1 MNTKPLKESL
11 PDEHILQVEPRPRPS
26 VDAGWRSRPHLYSGR
41 ALSAEALATEQRE
54 RAGRL
59 ALRGQMVTPGVVA
72 GLEVRLESRVDGST
86 GKPIHL
92 FQIGPGLGLTHSG
105 ENVVIPRPT
114 HIRVDKVP
122 VFWLPEGQDPPSVD
136 LSILLSGEGEAE
148 THEGLDAAVLV
159 LVPVVSRMEDP
170 TPPDAQGQVEPD
182 AYSFEDSHWVDGCVP
197 VLFAW
202 PRHWDKIE
210 RGFQWRNRLAW
221 TIFKQE
227 LERQHPKCAPWEYL
241 GLPIAL
247 IGFNPPDSGETSAV
261 PHFADR
267 AAVVRA
273 GGAPRTRTS
282 LLEKHGTPLLWQSRI
297 QQFSEHLATFS
308 SQEIT
313 SGAALQSFAFLPPV
327 GALPKEAFNPFTW
340 SPRFFP
346 ASFLVD
352 AAPVPLEQLDAVT
365 QVSASLAPLNTW
377 RQERVRVLVPVP
389 EAHFDPDLLK
399 GESIDIAFDEAIN
412 AGLKRLGEWLK
423 RRQILRGKANLLL
436 NTLEGEKSGRFPE
449 PDPAR
454 IPGETISILEP
465 IPPEE
470 DYGTLGSTVDAYEQ
484 ALQKWGQEDT
494 GPESSLLAGAGNVEE
509 VSTESPEPGGFAL
522 VTLKGTDTLSYVS
535 FRDSWQEWETISGVV
550 DATRKE
556 TFRGFRTVWSG
567 DELLIVVLVSVPIQT
582 ETPSGLSPRELAE
595 TPAAPAL
602 FNYFIRVFR
611 RTDNNEWKSTDSKQV
626 KATRAPLFTAVSWA
640 AGHIDVFVAMQTDTL
655 PTPTRSVA
663 ENEVV
668 TSYGIQKF
676 TWVKDATDQPAVV
689 ELEKS
694 LKREVKD
701 LVALQKKDG
710 RIELLFLAHDHG
722 GTIPKGTFWLHH
734 LSGKHEQ
741 NKPELGQIEMDE
753 KTATTGTLLSA
764 CLTGA
769 NQFDVLISGDSGFIH
784 GQYKTGD
791 WNFEPVPVGTT
802 TADTIKAVSRMDGQ
816 LHAFLWRQGS
826 ANPEAPIPGQLT
838 YIRFDGAQWHTPWTQ
853 QLQLKQVAQPFSV
866 VLDGTSQID
875 VFLASPQGLLHLKT
889 LPDKTREFV
898 EKNGLRALVAQTGD
912 QLERLD
918 DLIRS
923 GSAQVQANTQN
934 VRQLMISGNTE
945 ASRLA
950 ASPILGAT
958 LVQSPLAARTDIESY
973 FTRFIKKRIA
983 TGLTA
988 EEEDFTS
995 DDDAIESLQQAV
1007 SLRSSLLDRLVTLLR
1022 ELEINVTG
1030 IVVAGIAIYST
1041 SPDIL
1046 EPKVA
1051 LVTDDEKTLK
1061 VVQRESIALE
1071 LLVEKHTELETVLKR
1086 LEKEPDAIQWALK
1099 DSGLRWENNDSFS
1112 TAVQHLEDTLVLLR
1126 EVERRT
1132 RPSANALTS
1141 YKEALAS
1148 IERSWSALDKRLG
1161 TVQGEVVEARQDVT
1175 VARAL
1180 RDEEE
1185 ARIIAINQ
1193 RRQDVYKEHVPFLV
1207 FQRPREHEI
1216 TLDAPSRLL
1225 DTSFVENIL
1234 PEVFASTAAA
1244 PPELLA
1250 YVELVHDSP
1259 LRWFALSAQLL
1270 RGLDRVELIH
1280 RTFEWARMRAVQ
1292 RIPVQMPVIA
1302 GRTSTNFAQGLS
1314 RLLSAREELVA
1325 RQRGAV
1331 VGIEPS
1337 VITTRSWLE
1346 LQQTARA
1353 QLSLGDI
1360 MDTAHGR
1367 SDVGRTAATELEH
1380 ISKVAT
1386 GLYQRFGEVLPSTR
1400 LKWAEQMSQ
1409 YDIPVNLRDLSR
1421 LPLWEKIEVTDRRE
1435 MQMLV
1440 DWLFQ
1445 RVVSTEPEAVA
1456 LINDLVRV
1464 CLLLASHAPVNELIS
1479 GHVTKPTE
1487 AKVGG
1492 TIELAVE
1499 PTRVRIGMHVLIRS
1513 GNQTVQA
1520 VVEDLASNVVRA
1532 RVLSAPSGTVSLKV
1546 TDSVYFSE
1554 PARGAGALL
1563 PYVGVKR

>member
-59 ALRGQMVTPGVVA
+59 ALRGQMVAPGVVA
-72 GLEVRLESRVDGST
+72 GLEVRLESGIDKPT
-86 GKPIHL
+86 GKFVYL

-114 HIRVDKVP
+114 RIRVDQVP
-122 VFWLPEGQDPPSVD
+122 AFWLKEGQNPASFD
-136 LSILLSGEGEAE
+136 LSILLSERTVAE
-148 THEGLDAAVLV
+148 THKGLEAAVLV

-170 TPPDAQGQVEPD
+170 TVPDAQGQVDPD
-182 AYSFEDSHWVDGCVP
+182 AYSFEDSHWVDGCIP

-202 PRHWDKIE
+202 PEHWGKLE
-210 RGFQWRNRLAW
+210 RDLRFRNRLAW
-221 TIFKQE
+221 AIFEQE
-227 LERQHPKCAPWEYL
+227 LARQHPRCAPWEHL
-241 GLPIAL
+241 GVPIAL
-247 IGFNPPDSGETSAV
+247 LGFNPPDVIEAPAV
-261 PHFADR
+261 PLFVDR

-273 GGAPRTRTS
+273 GGAPRSRTPFI
-282 LLEKHGTPLLWQSRI
+282 EKHGTPLLWQSRI
-297 QQFSEHLATFS
+297 QQFSEHLAAFTIS
-308 SQEIT
+308 ELT
-313 SGAALQSFAFLPPV
+313 SGLALKSFAFLPPV

-346 ASFLVD
+346 ASFVLD

-365 QVSASLAPLNTW
+365 QASASLAPLNLYE
-377 RQERVRVLVPVP
+377 QERVRVLVPVP
-389 EAHFDPDLLK
+389 EAHFDPDLLR
-399 GESIDIAFDEAIN
+399 GETLDPAFDETIN
-412 AGLKRLGEWLK
+412 AGLARLGEWLK

-454 IPGETISILEP
+454 IEGETIANQEP

-470 DYGTLGSTVDAYEQ
+470 DYGTRGTTVDAYEQ
-484 ALQKWGQEDT
+484 ALQKWGQGDT
-494 GPESSLLAGAGNVEE
+494 GPESSLLAGAGTVEE

-522 VTLKGTDTLSYVS
+522 VTLKNTDTLSYVS
-535 FRDSWQEWETISGVV
+535 FRDSWQQWETLPSVV
-550 DATRKE
+550 DAAKKE
-556 TFRGFRTVWSG
+556 SFLGFRTVWSG
-567 DELLIVVLVSVPIQT
+567 EELLIVVLVSVPIQA
-582 ETPSGLSPRELAE
+582 ETPTERSRRELAE
-595 TPAAPAL
+595 TPAEPAL
-602 FNYFIRVFR
+602 FDYFIRVLR
-611 RTDNNEWKSTDSKQV
+611 RTDNNVWTPSDSKQV
-626 KATRAPLFTAVSWA
+626 RATRVPVFSPVSWA
-640 AGHIDVFVAMQTDTL
+640 AGHIDVFAATETDTL
-655 PTPTRSVA
+655 SDKSDSV
-663 ENEVV
+663 VK
-668 TSYGIQKF
+668 SYSIQKF
-676 TWVKDATDQPAVV
+676 TWMKGAAEQPEVI

-694 LKREVKD
+694 LEREVTD
-701 LVALQKKDG
+701 MVALQKKDG
-710 RIELLFLAHDHG
+710 RIELLFLAHAHG
-722 GTIPKGTFWLHH
+722 GAIPEGTFWLHH

-741 NKPELGQIEMDE
+741 NKAELSQIEMEE

-764 CLTGA
+764 CLTDD
-769 NQFDVLISGDSGFIH
+769 NQFDVLISGESGFIH
-784 GQYKTGD
+784 GQYAKEAWT
-791 WNFEPVPVGTT
+791 FEPVPVGTT
-802 TADTIKAVSRMDGQ
+802 TADKLKVVSRMDGQ

-826 ANPEAPIPGQLT
+826 SNPEAPTPGLLT
-838 YIRFDGAQWHTPWTQ
+838 YIRFDGTQWHAPWTQ
-853 QLQLKQVAQPFSV
+853 QLQLEQVAQPFSV

-898 EKNGLRALVAQTGD
+898 EKNGLRGLVAHTGD

-995 DDDAIESLQQAV
+995 DDDAIDSLQQAV
-1007 SLRSSLLDRLVTLLR
+1007 SLRSSLLERLVTLLR

-1030 IVVAGIAIYST
+1030 IVVAGIAVYST
-1041 SPDIL
+1041 SPDIA
-1046 EPKVA
+1046 EPRVVLFKEN
-1051 LVTDDEKTLK
+1051 DKTLK
-1061 VVQRESIALE
+1061 IVQRESIALE
-1071 LLVEKHTELETVLKR
+1071 LLVEKHTELETVLRR
-1086 LEKEPDAIQWALK
+1086 LEKEPDAIQWAITDNK
-1099 DSGLRWENNDSFS
+1099 LRWENNDSFS

-1132 RPSANALTS
+1132 RPSADALTS

-1148 IERSWSALDKRLG
+1148 IERSWSELDKRLG
-1161 TVQGEVVEARQDVT
+1161 TVQGEVAEARQDVT

-1180 RDEEE
+1180 REEEE
-1185 ARIIAINQ
+1185 ARITAINQ
-1193 RRQDVYKEHVPFLV
+1193 RRQQVYEQHVPFLV
-1207 FQRPREHEI
+1207 FQRPREHEL

-1234 PEVFASTAAA
+1234 PEVLASTAAA

-1250 YVELVHDSP
+1250 YVELIHDSP
-1259 LRWFALSAQLL
+1259 LRWFTLAPGLL
-1270 RGLDRVELIH
+1270 RGLDRIELIH
-1280 RTFEWARMRAVQ
+1280 RTFEWARVRAVQ
-1292 RIPVQMPVIA
+1292 RIPVRMPVIA
-1302 GRTSTNFAQGLS
+1302 GRTSTSFGQGLS

-1337 VITTRSWLE
+1337 VFTTRSWLE

-1353 QLSLGDI
+1353 QLSLGDL

-1409 YDIPVNLRDLSR
+1409 YDTPVNLRDLSR

-1435 MQMLV
+1435 MQTLV

-1456 LINDLVRV
+1456 LMNDLVRV

-1479 GHVTKPTE
+1479 GHVTRPTE
-1487 AKVGG
+1487 ARVGG

-1532 RVLSAPSGTVSLKV
+1532 RVLSAPSGAVSLKV